1 MYIVARA
8 DCSVVWRKWSI
19 VKEKSLIYRAWT
31 GEASLV
37 AEGLIVGS
45 KGLRSRPQVL
55 FAIWLMAEM
64 FPKVVHCPAQQ

>member
-1 MYIVARA
+1 MGVLMYIIACGE
-8 DCSVVWRKWSI
+8 CSVVCRKWSL

-37 AEGLIVGS
+37 AECLIIGTKI

-55 FAIWLMAEM
+55 FAI
-64 FPKVVHCPAQQ
+64 